1 MLFLYL
7 YFNYLSPLFFL
18 SLQKNTALIYP
29 ANIEQKLGFDTIRQ
43 HIINECISVLGEK
56 MTEKLKFRS
65 DFKLLNTLLDQTEEF
80 RQILQFDNYFPSQD
94 YFDLT
99 SEIDRI
105 RIQGSF
111 IEIQSL
117 IDLRLSLITIF
128 NCLKFLQPIDE
139 DVKYPE
145 LYKVSS
151 KVNLNENLITAIDRI
166 LDEKGIIRDDA
177 SAELRKIRKD
187 LKSKTANAEKK
198 LNQTLAIARKEG
210 WTGDDVSVTIRN
222 GRAVIPVTASNKR
235 KIRGFVHD
243 ASATGQTY
251 YIEPEEVFELNNE
264 IRELEHDERLEIVK
278 ILTEFTDFLR
288 PFSYDLKEAYHFL
301 ALMDFIRAKAKFAI
315 KIEGV
320 KPLFSD
326 KNLLE
331 WYNAKHPL
339 LYLSHKVQK
348 KEIVPLN
355 IKLSVKDRVLIISGP
370 NAGGKSVCL
379 KTVGLLQYMLQCGLL
394 IPIKHTSETGIFES
408 LFIDIGDEQSIEN
421 DLSTYSSHLLNMKKL
436 VEKADDKTLFLI
448 DEFGAGTEPQL
459 GGAIAESI
467 LEAVSEKKAFGVITT
482 HYSNLKLMAGKVQG
496 IVNGAMLYDTENM
509 HPLYKLKIG
518 NPGSSFA
525 FEIAQ
530 NIGLQKDILDK
541 ARLKS
546 GKSHLDFE
554 QQLQQLEVDK
564 EEITRKKQE
573 LKVADDFLSEMIDKY
588 QKLSDVLESSKR
600 EIIKQAKNDAKE
612 LIHQSNRIIENAV
625 RMIKESNA
633 DKEITRVARENIQH
647 FEEKL
652 EKTEK
657 TTKKLKSKQNQS
669 IKEEINKSPIFIGDF
684 VKIIGQ
690 QTVGE
695 VEFIKNDKAIV
706 IANSIKVTLPI
717 NQLQKVSKKEAQQ
730 KASSS
735 KKTNY
740 GSVMTEINEK
750 AANFK
755 PSIDVRGKRAEE
767 AIILVKNLVDEAIL
781 LSVYELTILHG
792 KGNGILR
799 HVIREYLRSVSEIK
813 EIKDQ
818 HVERGGDGITL
829 VSLK

>member
-1 MLFLYL
+1 MIHP
-7 YFNYLSPLFFL
+7 S
-18 SLQKNTALIYP
+18 
-29 ANIEQKLGFDTIRQ
+29 NIEQKIGFDSVRQ
-43 HIINECISVLGEK
+43 LIKKECVSSLGEK
-56 MTEKLKFRS
+56 ISDSFSFRN
-65 DFKLLNTLLDQTEEF
+65 DFNLINTLLDQTEEF
-80 RQILQFDNYFPSQD
+80 RQILLFDNHFPSQD

-99 SEIDRI
+99 PEIDRI
-105 RIQGSF
+105 RVQGSF

-117 IDLRLSLITIF
+117 IDLKLSLICIF
-128 NCLKFLQPIDE
+128 NCLKFLKPSEDE
-139 DVKYPE
+139 IKYPE
-145 LYKVSS
+145 LYKLSA
-151 KVNLNENLITAIDRI
+151 KVNLNENLIQAIDRI

-177 SAELRKIRKD
+177 SSDLYKIRKD
-187 LKSKTANAEKK
+187 LRQKTANAEKK
-198 LNQTLAIARKEG
+198 LNQTLTIARKEG

-251 YIEPEEVFELNNE
+251 YVEPEEVFELNNE
-264 IRELEHDERLEIVK
+264 IRELEHDERIEIVK
-278 ILTEFTDFLR
+278 ILIEFTDFLR
-288 PFSYDLKEAYHFL
+288 PYSYELKQAYYFL
-301 ALMDFIRAKAKFAI
+301 SLMDFIRAKARFAI

-320 KPLFSD
+320 KPLISN
-326 KNLLE
+326 KTQLE

-339 LYLSHKVQK
+339 LYLSHKAQN
-348 KEIVPLN
+348 KEIEPLT
-355 IKLSVKDRVLIISGP
+355 IKLNKKDRILIISGP

-394 IPIKHTSETGIFES
+394 IPMKHTSETGIFNH

-436 VEKADDKTLFLI
+436 LENANKSTLFLI

-467 LEAVSEKKAFGVITT
+467 LEEVASKHAFGVITT
-482 HYSNLKLMAGKVQG
+482 HYSNLKLMAGKIEG
-496 IVNGAMLYDTENM
+496 IINGAMLYDTENM

-518 NPGSSFA
+518 KPGSSFA

-530 NIGLQKDILDK
+530 NIGFQKSVLDK
-541 ARLKS
+541 ARSKS

-564 EEITRKKQE
+564 EEIIRQKQE
-573 LKVADDFLSEMIDKY
+573 LKIADDFLSEMIEKY
-588 QKLSDVLESSKR
+588 QKLSDTLEISKR
-600 EIIKQAKNDAKE
+600 QIIKQAKDEAKE

-625 RMIKESNA
+625 RQIKESNA
-633 DKEITRVARENIQH
+633 EKEITRQARENISK
-647 FEEKL
+647 FEEKI
-652 EKTEK
+652 EKIDSSVKK
-657 TTKKLKSKQNQS
+657 TKGKTSVKKL
-669 IKEEINKSPIFIGDF
+669 EEIDNSPIFIGDF

-695 VEFIKNDKAIV
+695 VEFIKGDKAIV
-706 IANSIKVTLPI
+706 IANSIKVSLPLS
-717 NQLQKVSKKEAQQ
+717 QLQKVSKKEALQ
-730 KASSS
+730 KTPST

-740 GSVMTEINEK
+740 GSVMAEINSK
-750 AANFK
+750 AANFN
-755 PSIDVRGKRAEE
+755 PSLDVRGKRAEE
-767 AIILVKNLVDEAIL
+767 AILLVKNLVDEAIL

-799 HVIREYLRSVSEIK
+799 HVIREYLRSIDEVKDIR
-813 EIKDQ
+813 DQ
-818 HVERGGDGITL
+818 HIERGGDGITL